1 MAIEDKMKI
10 WQQNVNK
17 SPTCQHN
24 LISSGEL
31 TNLGINIVALQEPAI
46 NAFDQT
52 VVTKSWISVYPTIHN
67 SDPGKTRS
75 VILIRAELSTDTWN
89 QLDFPSGDVTVVQFN
104 GPWGKLNLFNIYND
118 GTNNDTVKLLTK
130 FHKDNRATLEGENA
144 NNTHTIW
151 VGDFNRHHPY
161 WDDPKD
167 MRLFTNEAIKAAE
180 LLIEAVAEA
189 GLEMA
194 LPGKIPTHCHNV
206 TKRWSRLDQVFLSEH
221 SDNLLITCDT
231 FTDQRGVNTDHL
243 PIVTELSLAINTF
256 TESPFPNFWN
266 VDWPAFHETLER
278 KLAEVHPAQK
288 ILNQRQLDQCC
299 ADLTQAIQSTIQEQV
314 PVTKITSKSKCWW
327 TKELTQ
333 LRRQAEKLG
342 RQSFKSRSQP
352 DHKVHAEH
360 KVATKR
366 YEKTLQYT
374 KKQHWRDWLEKAE
387 DPDIWTANKLISA
400 PATDGGKAR
409 IPTLKH
415 NAGGQESSART
426 NEEKSIALAKCF
438 FPARPDK
445 DNSQPVHRYPR
456 QCTKNTKI
464 SAEQVRDRIKRL
476 KPYKAPGPDSI
487 LNIILTKCVDI
498 LEDRLVSIY
507 EGIFERGLMYKLWK
521 SFTTIVLR
529 KPGKPRYDIPK
540 AYRPIALLNTMWKVL
555 TAVIAEQLTHTA
567 ELHHLL
573 PANHFGGRPGRTTT
587 DAMHLLLTTIKSSW
601 RAGKVTAVLFLDIEG
616 AFPNAVPSRLTH
628 NLRKRRVP
636 GKIVNFVHNMLR
648 DRITTLKFDGFN
660 SEMIGIDNGIGQG
673 DPLSMI
679 LYQFYNADLLDI
691 PAEKGESA
699 IAYVDDTLLL
709 ATAATFQE
717 AHVKLVSMMTRTGG
731 VDDWSQVHNSPLE
744 YSKLALIDFAHA
756 RSTKVRSPLVLP
768 QREVPTTESTKYLG
782 VIFDQNLNWKA
793 QHARAI
799 GKGANWT
806 SQIRRLTRSTWGITP
821 KYARRL
827 YISMAIPRI
836 LYAADVWCTPTNQG
850 ELKTTS
856 SRKVIRQLT
865 TVQRSGT
872 LAITGGLRT
881 SPTDALDASA
891 FLLPAPLNIDKWQ
904 HRALVRMAMLPKEH
918 PLYKTIANKNTGKV
932 KRHKSPLNTLLGTY
946 RYEPRNFEKIPA
958 TARDPTQKGKLPFKT
973 HIAASRD
980 SSIEEAANAAEEVII
995 YTDGSA
1001 INGKVGAAAILTR
1014 ADKPP
1019 RVLHLHLGSEKEHTV
1034 HEAELVGILLAM
1046 QLISTEKHGSTSF
1059 AIAVDNQVAIQSFHS
1074 ELRNPGHHL
1083 SREIIR
1089 IANQIQKRRSKAKY
1103 SLTIRWA
1110 AGHEG
1115 IQGNESADEEAKKAA
1130 RGSSSDKPL
1139 LPHYLRKFLLINPA
1153 AVKRAHQDKLKNIW
1167 TKSWRISERG
1177 KRIVKIDPSAPS
1189 KKFLNTLSHADLSRE
1204 AASRIAQLRL
1214 THAPVNSFLKR
1225 INKVDNA
1232 RCPACGAVE
1241 ETIEHFLLHCP
1252 NYAYER
1258 WALAQQANKQHKRLS
1273 LETLLGTP
1281 DMAIPLANYIDAS
1294 GRFKLDTEKGV

>member
-1 MAIEDKMKI
+1 MGLRTKLSI

-24 LISSGEL
+24 LISSGKL
-31 TNLGINIVALQEPAI
+31 TDLNIDIIALQEPAI
-46 NAFDQT
+46 NAFANT
-52 VVTKSWISVYPTIHN
+52 IATKDWTPIYPTTHN
-67 SDPGKTRS
+67 ASPDKTRS
-75 VILIRAELSTDTWN
+75 VTLLRADISTDTWT
-89 QLDFPSGDVTVVQFN
+89 QLDFPSGDVTVVQIADD
-104 GPWGKLNLFNIYND
+104 WGKLTIFNIYNE
-118 GTNNDTVKLLTK
+118 GKSNNTIKLLTK
-130 FHKDNRATLEGENA
+130 YHKDNCATREDGTA
-144 NNTHTIW
+144 NSTHTIW
-151 VGDFNRHHPY
+151 LGDFNRHHPH
-161 WDDPKD
+161 WDDPND
-167 MRLFTNEAIKAAE
+167 VRLFTDEAIKATE
-180 LLIEAVAEA
+180 VLIEAVAEA
-189 GLEMA
+189 GLELA
-194 LPGKIPTHCHNV
+194 LPCQTPTHLHNI
-206 TKRWSRLDQVFLSEH
+206 TKRWSRLDQVFISDH
-221 SDNLLITCDT
+221 SDNLLISCDT
-231 FTDQRGVNTDHL
+231 LADHMGINTDHL
-243 PIVTELSLAINTF
+243 PILTELNLAANSTA
-256 TESPFPNFWN
+256 TDPTPNFRN
-266 VDWPAFHETLER
+266 VDWEEFRETL
-278 KLAEVHPAQK
+278 AEYLSALQPAVK
-288 ILNQRQLDQCC
+288 ITEQRHLDRSC
-299 ADLTQAIQSTIQEQV
+299 ASLTEAIQYTIRDRV
-314 PVTKITSKSKCWW
+314 PKTTITTKSKRWW

-333 LRRQAEKLG
+333 LRRRSEKLG
-342 RQSFKSRSQP
+342 RQSYKLRGSP
-352 DHKVHAEH
+352 DHAIHTEH
-360 KVATKR
+360 KEAAKR
-366 YEKTLQYT
+366 YDKTLQYT

-387 DPDIWTANKLISA
+387 DPDIWTASKLIAA
-400 PATDGGKAR
+400 PAMDRGKAR
-409 IPTLKH
+409 IPMLKH
-415 NAGGQESSART
+415 EVDGQESSARS
-426 NEEKSIALAKCF
+426 NEEKSRALAKCF
-438 FPARPDK
+438 FPAKPEED
-445 DNSQPVHRYPR
+445 DAQPVCRYPR

-464 SAEQVRDRIKRL
+464 TVEQVRDRIKRL
-476 KPYKAPGPDSI
+476 KPYKAPGPDGI
-487 LNIILTKCVDI
+487 PNIILTKCVDI

-507 EGIFERGLMYKLWK
+507 EGIFERGLMYKPWK

-573 PANHFGGRPGRTTT
+573 LANHFGGRPGHTTT

-601 RAGKVTAVLFLDIEG
+601 HAGKVTAVLFLDIEG

-660 SEMIGIDNGIGQG
+660 SETIGIDNGIGQG

-709 ATAATFQE
+709 STADTFQE

-782 VIFDQNLNWKA
+782 IIFDQNLNWKA

-827 YISMAIPRI
+827 YISVAIPRI

-856 SRKVIRQLT
+856 SRKVIRQLI

-881 SPTDALDASA
+881 SPTDALDASV

-958 TARDPTQKGKLPFKT
+958 TARDPMLKGKLPFKT

-1001 INGKVGAAAILTR
+1001 INGKVGTAAILTR

-1019 RVLHLHLGSEKEHTV
+1019 RVLHLHLGSKKEHTI
-1034 HEAELVGILLAM
+1034 HEAELVGILLVM
-1046 QLISTEKHGSTSF
+1046 QLISMEKHGSTSF
-1059 AIAVDNQVAIQSFHS
+1059 AIAVDNQAAIQSFHS

-1083 SREIIR
+1083 SREIIW
-1089 IANQIQKRRSKAKY
+1089 ITNQIQKR
-1103 SLTIRWA
+1103 
-1110 AGHEG
+1110 
-1115 IQGNESADEEAKKAA
+1115 
-1130 RGSSSDKPL
+1130 
-1139 LPHYLRKFLLINPA
+1139 
-1153 AVKRAHQDKLKNIW
+1153 
-1167 TKSWRISERG
+1167 
-1177 KRIVKIDPSAPS
+1177 
-1189 KKFLNTLSHADLSRE
+1189 
-1204 AASRIAQLRL
+1204 
-1214 THAPVNSFLKR
+1214 
-1225 INKVDNA
+1225 
-1232 RCPACGAVE
+1232 
-1241 ETIEHFLLHCP
+1241 
-1252 NYAYER
+1252 
-1258 WALAQQANKQHKRLS
+1258 
-1273 LETLLGTP
+1273 
-1281 DMAIPLANYIDAS
+1281 
-1294 GRFKLDTEKGV
+1294 